1 MKSWRL
7 LVERKHLIIK
17 KYSCEGR
24 NIKYKKPHFKRS
36 EAFLIDGLSHPEITM
51 IKPSFSSH
59 LDATNNIFIIK
70 PSFNKSIFVTLNYRM
85 SSKLLSSPLQGF
97 TDFRFRNA
105 FNHYFGGIDTFYSP
119 YIRL

>member
-1 MKSWRL
+1 M
-7 LVERKHLIIK
+7 ERKHLIIK

-85 SSKLLSSPLQGF
+85 SSKLLSSLCRALQISGFAMPLIIILEGLTPF
-97 TDFRFRNA
+97 
-105 FNHYFGGIDTFYSP
+105 
-119 YIRL
+119 IRHTLGLMEN